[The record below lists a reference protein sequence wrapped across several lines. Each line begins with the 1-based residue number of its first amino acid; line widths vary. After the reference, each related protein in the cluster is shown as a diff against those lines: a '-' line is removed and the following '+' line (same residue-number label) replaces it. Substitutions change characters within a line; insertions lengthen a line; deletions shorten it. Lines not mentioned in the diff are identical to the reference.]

1 MADFCCCHVIAL
13 SSYKQISLRFFAQI
27 CALKRDGNDEDIDL
41 LDILVS
47 PTGIEPVSHA

>member
-13 SSYKQISLRFFAQI
+13 SSYKQISLGLAHI
-27 CALKRDGNDEDIDL
+27 WALKRHGNDEEIEL
-41 LDILVS
+41 IDILVS